1 MGKSIAYG
9 MSAYSLVEK
18 VNGDG
23 HPMTI
28 DEGKMIFRNYERDFQ
43 TGVNFLRNAGTQAL
57 EQGWLRNI
65 GGRRRYW
72 ILPDSENL
80 AKYPGGASDPSYHGR
95 LGGIKREGGNFLIQ
109 SVNADMTKHAMVLIR
124 NYKKKH
130 GTRTEFMNQVYDE
143 IVTRT
148 HVDDSPHFSEIKR
161 KLMLEAA
168 QHYLKNIPMEV
179 EGSVGPTWT
188 K

>member
-1 MGKSIAYG
+1 MGISIAYG
-9 MSAYSLVEK
+9 MTSKSLTEQL
-18 VNGDG
+18 NGNG
-23 HPMTI
+23 FPITQE
-28 DEGKMIFRNYERDFQ
+28 EGKRLYESYDKDFRV
-43 TGVNFLRNAGTQAL
+43 GVGFLREAGEVAFKR
-57 EQGWLRNI
+57 GWLHNI

-72 ILPDSENL
+72 IAPDPL
-80 AKYPGGASDPSYHGR
+80 DYKKYPKGVSDFAYKGR
-95 LGGIKREGGNFLIQ
+95 IEGIKREGGNFLIQ

-130 GTRTEFMNQVYDE
+130 KIRTEFMNQVYDE

-148 HVDDSPHFSEIKR
+148 HKDDSPHFSEVKK

-168 QHYLKNIPMEV
+168 GFYLKNIPMEV
-179 EGSVGPTWT
+179 EGHVGPTWT